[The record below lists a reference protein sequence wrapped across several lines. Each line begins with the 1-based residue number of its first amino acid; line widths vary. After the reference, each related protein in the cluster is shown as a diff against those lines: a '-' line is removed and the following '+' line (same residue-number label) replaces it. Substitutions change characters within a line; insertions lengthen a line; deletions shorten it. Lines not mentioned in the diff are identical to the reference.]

1 VETCVDD
8 NLSRL
13 ALLRLRKGRAEHGAV
28 HVYESSLFCKTK
40 LMKEIAKKLLDAP
53 FNWTGLT
60 LKELVDAGR
69 IPEINVPEKL
79 ISLAVGFLNRKYDGQ
94 DVNLKEYMKE
104 RNTLIAEL
112 KQQFFPEDE

>member
-1 VETCVDD
+1 MKQIAQQI
-8 NLSRL
+8 L
-13 ALLRLRKGRAEHGAV
+13 A
-28 HVYESSLFCKTK
+28 S
-40 LMKEIAKKLLDAP
+40 P
-53 FNWTGLT
+53 FNWTGLS
-60 LKELVDAGR
+60 LRELVNAGR

-112 KQQFFPEDE
+112 EQQFFPEDE

>member
-1 VETCVDD
+1 
-8 NLSRL
+8 
-13 ALLRLRKGRAEHGAV
+13 
-28 HVYESSLFCKTK
+28 
-40 LMKEIAKKLLDAP
+40 MKEIAKKLLDAP